1 LSRIIQA
8 PNNNINA
15 NIGENVYDLRT
26 QDNMSQA
33 DPAQTTNMSINQDN
47 PFQLAKN
54 VNSEVYG
61 RKSTCGKEVT
71 SKVLVPSALQRKSNS
86 YFPQTQN
93 RLSSLSNQLS
103 EISEVVEDKNSQ
115 TVNISFDAN
124 IGFQMPVAQRYSL
137 QNTISPSFTVEESE
151 ELKVP
156 YNSRKIFVGGLPHG
170 ITEPE
175 FTQYFSQYGEIE
187 D

>member
-1 LSRIIQA
+1 MQ
-8 PNNNINA
+8 
-15 NIGENVYDLRT
+15 E
-26 QDNMSQA
+26 NMSQA
-33 DPAQTTNMSINQDN
+33 DQVQTTNMSINQDN

-71 SKVLVPSALQRKSNS
+71 PKVLVPSALKRKSNS

-115 TVNISFDAN
+115 TVNMSFDTN